1 MSVGAGEERAVV
13 KGGQLA
19 VAQVMTVTVTCDH
32 RAVDGATGARFLQAF
47 RPMIE
52 DPIAMLA

>member
-1 MSVGAGEERAVV
+1 MQNAPARRPVA

-19 VAQVMTVTVTCDH
+19 VAQVMTVTLTCDH